1 MTSVEQAPAGPSLAD
16 VARVVGD
23 QRAKARRGALIAGM
37 AGLAVGAGAVGSFSL
52 LGGAEEQGARA
63 SVTLATVAAESRDV
77 SLYTEYA
84 GTLGYGDAVDVVTR
98 AQGVL
103 TAVPAAG
110 ADVTRGGVAF
120 EVDEEPVVLLYGSL
134 PAWRSLSTAS
144 DDGPDVLQLELN
156 LAALGYGSGVTVDE
170 SFTAAT
176 AAALKALETAIGQS
190 EPDGV
195 LDQGEVVFTSGPIRV
210 DDVLTRGT
218 SISAGTSVITA
229 ALLENVADAVGADGA
244 VASTGTPTQAVTFTI
259 ASDDQGAF
267 AVGDAVTIE
276 LADGRLTDGIV
287 SALSDTPRRNG
298 TGPSAELVLDVTVAI
313 TSVPED
319 GLIEGPANVRVTDET
334 RSGLTMVPV
343 RALVAVAGGGYA
355 VSVIDD
361 AGASTYV
368 AVDTGL
374 FQDGW
379 VEVTGDVAPGD
390 TVEVPQ

>member
-23 QRAKARRGALIAGM
+23 QRAKARRGALIAGV

-229 ALLENVADAVGADGA
+229 ALLENVTDAVGADGA

-287 SALSDTPRRNG
+287 NALSDTPRRNG